1 MSPGSPRTLGLV
13 MLDFEGTQLDR
24 EDRRRLLHPNAGG
37 VILFSRNYES
47 PRQISELTA
56 EIRALRDPHLL
67 IAVDHEGGRVQ
78 RFREGFTRLPPM
90 RALGRIHDRQPERAR
105 RLAHE
110 AGYVLAAELR
120 ACGVDLS
127 FTPVLDLDYGSSSVI
142 GDRAF
147 HASADTVGELAVALI
162 EGLRQGGMAACG
174 KHFPGHGFVAA
185 DSHTDLPIDERSLA
199 EIERADLLPFRY
211 LIRHGLPA
219 IMPAHVIYP
228 QVDSRPAGFSDV
240 WLSQIL
246 RGQLGFQG
254 VIFSDD
260 LSMEAAR
267 ATGTVVDRAEAAFA
281 AGCDMVLVCND
292 PPAADQLLDGL
303 TRAASPV
310 SLARLAQ
317 LHGRNP
323 PATLTEL
330 RQSETYLKAVHA
342 IAAIGQESGDLPLT
356 ASTDGPGSHG

>member
-1 MSPGSPRTLGLV
+1 MMAGSPRSLGLV
-13 MLDFEGTQLDR
+13 MLDIEGTRLGSD
-24 EDRRRLLHPNAGG
+24 DRRRLLHPHTGG

-47 PRQISELTA
+47 PRQIAELSA
-56 EIRALRDPHLL
+56 QIRALRDPHLL

-90 RALGRIHDRQPERAR
+90 RALGRIYDLQPQRAR

-127 FTPVLDLDYGSSSVI
+127 FTPVLDLDYGSSAVI

-147 HASADTVGELAVALI
+147 HTSAGAVAELAVALV

-174 KHFPGHGFVAA
+174 KHFPGHGYVAA
-185 DSHTDLPIDERSLA
+185 DSHTDLPMDERSLA
-199 EIERADLLPFRY
+199 EIEQADLMPFGQ

-219 IMPAHVIYP
+219 IMPAHVVYP
-228 QVDSRPAGFSDV
+228 RVDSRPAGFSQV

-292 PPAADQLLDGL
+292 PAAADQLLEGL
-303 TRAASPV
+303 KRVASPV

-317 LHGRNP
+317 LHGRRQ
-323 PATLTEL
+323 PATMTEL
-330 RQSETYLKAVHA
+330 RQSEQYLKAVHA
-342 IAAIGQESGDLPLT
+342 IAALGQDSGELPLS
-356 ASTDGPGSHG
+356 ASNRDPGQGG